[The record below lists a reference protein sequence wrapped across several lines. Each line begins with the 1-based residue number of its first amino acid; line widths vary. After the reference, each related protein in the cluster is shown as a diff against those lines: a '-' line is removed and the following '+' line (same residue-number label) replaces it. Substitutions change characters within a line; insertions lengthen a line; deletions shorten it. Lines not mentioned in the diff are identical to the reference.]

1 MAYLQKVKF
10 AFVTVLML
18 SLLPDNAVA
27 FSTSYANA
35 GFSSNLILGWTQ
47 LSSPTPVEPSSR
59 LHTNLPTGQQTL
71 GGANLPPEPKTDTP
85 DGIQTA
91 GGTHVQQP
99 APDNGT
105 PNGQRTPGGTR
116 QPGTGTCKHTG
127 EPLTALVPENSKGLT
142 AAEHPVF
149 WFYIPDAPQDVQSIE
164 FSLHQDDK
172 TTLYRTSVQGIKTP
186 GIISIP
192 LPPSPTHSLKVNQTY
207 QWRLSVYCNQKETSE
222 EFLALEGWVTRVQQS
237 PNLWYDSLTNLAIR
251 YLSEPHNVELKKAWT
266 ETLQSV
272 GLEGLAQAPL
282 VVSQED

>member
-1 MAYLQKVKF
+1 MAHLQKVKF
-10 AFVTVLML
+10 AFVTVLMIALFPNNAKAISTRVANTDASTNRSAESTQPISQLMVERSPQSDTDL
-18 SLLPDNAVA
+18 SDV
-27 FSTSYANA
+27 
-35 GFSSNLILGWTQ
+35 
-47 LSSPTPVEPSSR
+47 
-59 LHTNLPTGQQTL
+59 QQTV
-71 GGANLPPEPKTDTP
+71 GGANLPPAPKTDRP
-85 DGIQTA
+85 GGIRTA

-99 APDNGT
+99 PPDNGT

-149 WFYIPDAPQDVQSIE
+149 WFYIPDTPTDVQSIE

-192 LPPSPTHSLKVNQTY
+192 LPPSPQHSLKLNQTY

-222 EFLALEGWVTRVQQS
+222 EFLALEGWVTRVEQS
-237 PNLWYDSLTNLAIR
+237 PNLWYDSLTNLAKR
-251 YLSEPHNVELKKAWT
+251 YLSEPHNVEVKKAWA
-266 ETLQSV
+266 EKLQSV

-282 VVSQED
+282 LVP